1 MMAPTSAAHIRLG
14 STIFGSTNPVATAL
28 ATAVPP
34 RIAPKLKTA
43 AQMTAATGDSTRVP
57 TMVAI
62 EFAESWKPLMKSNTK
77 AIRTI
82 ARMYVTT
89 GREAS
94 AGGGVGARA
103 RTAGSGVLE
112 RDALERVRHVLALVH
127 RLLELVVQ
135 LLPLQ
140 DPQRVGARAAVAVE
154 QGAHRVVVQRVALLL
169 E

>member
-1 MMAPTSAAHIRLG
+1 MIAPRSAAHIRLG
-14 STIFGSTNPVATAL
+14 STIAGSTNPVATVL

-34 RIAPKLKTA
+34 RIAPKLNTA
-43 AQMTAATGDSTRVP
+43 AQITAATGDSTRVP
-57 TMVAI
+57 TMVAM

-89 GREAS
+89 VGEAS
-94 AGGGVGARA
+94 AGGGVGARG
-103 RTAGSGVLE
+103 GSGVLE

-135 LLPLQ
+135 LLPF
-140 DPQRVGARAAVAVE
+140 E
-154 QGAHRVVVQRVALLL
+154 
-169 E
+169 